1 MRHIS
6 IFISVADITE
16 VNSIFP
22 MSPASPSLDLLLP
35 LGICMGPSLHLY
47 SLGKHMISLTYTD
60 GRGATGVLLVAHLLP
75 RLAGL
80 NTDGS
85 AGLETLTDDASP
97 LRMDT
102 CSCNAR

>member
-6 IFISVADITE
+6 IFISAADIAE
-16 VNSIFP
+16 VNSFFP
-22 MSPASPSLDLLLP
+22 ISPASLYLLFP
-35 LGICMGPSLHLY
+35 LGICMVPSSRLY
-47 SLGKHMISLTYTD
+47 SLGKHMISLTYID
-60 GRGATGVLLVAHLLP
+60 GRDATGVLLVEHLLP

-85 AGLETLTDDASP
+85 AGLEILIDDAPP
-97 LRMDT
+97 LRMDA